1 MPCGVGRFDQ
11 DLDKD
16 RGKGLK
22 GGIKDELR
30 LGRNKQVVFCYQRV
44 IWGSKR
50 VGWVNGPR

>member
-1 MPCGVGRFDQ
+1 MSCGVGRFDQ

-30 LGRNKQVVFCYQRV
+30 LGRRNKQVVFCYQRV

-50 VGWVNGPR
+50 VG